1 MEEYRYKIQ
10 CGPSR
15 FMADPEDPP
24 RLELFALGTPVM
36 DGFAQVEADFLAA
49 RKLALGSSNFMNG
62 EQLAVLEKALGP
74 NVRSWE
80 PGDNAR
86 NLCESYVRL
95 QRLAKKTASGPADF
109 GVMYA
114 GTLGSDEVGTR
125 FLNTLRAHS
134 IQPRMQFVNGASGRI
149 LALVTPEGQRTF
161 AVALGVSEQYAMP
174 ADLPKA
180 RCFFLTSIT
189 LLTPS
194 PISRVARAMV
204 EQMRRS
210 HSRIAIALESPAMLA
225 GKKEDA
231 LSVARK
237 ADVLF
242 LNEEE
247 LKAIGLDEAT
257 LPALAPLIFLKEG
270 AQGSVIFKDGKKLAD
285 VACKPALRV
294 VDTTG
299 AGDNFAA
306 GVLWGL
312 EHGRDPA
319 GAARIGAQLGA
330 AAVSKFGASLPNE
343 FRLEA

>member
-1 MEEYRYKIQ
+1 
-10 CGPSR
+10 
-15 FMADPEDPP
+15 MADPKAPAE
-24 RLELFALGTPVM
+24 LELFALGTPVM

-62 EQLAVLEKALGP
+62 VQLAVLEKALGP
-74 NVRSWE
+74 KVRSWE

-95 QRLAKKTASGPADF
+95 QKLAKKTASAPAEF
-109 GVMYA
+109 GAMYA

-125 FLNTLRAHS
+125 FLNSLRAHS
-134 IQPRMQFVNGASGRI
+134 IQPKIQFVNGASGRI

-161 AVALGVSEQYAMP
+161 AVALGVSEQYAAP
-174 ADLPKA
+174 AQLPEAK
-180 RCFFLTSIT
+180 CFFLTSIT
-189 LLTPS
+189 LLTPA
-194 PISRVARAMV
+194 PISRAARAMI
-204 EQMRRS
+204 EQMRKS

-231 LSVARK
+231 LSIAKK

-247 LKAIGLDEAT
+247 MASIGMDETT
-257 LPALAPLIFLKEG
+257 LPALAPLVYLKRG
-270 AQGSVIFKDGKKLAD
+270 KKGSTVFKDGQKLAD
-285 VACKPALRV
+285 VPCKKAERV

-312 EHGRDPA
+312 EHGKTPIE
-319 GAARIGAQLGA
+319 AARIGAQLGA
-330 AAVSKFGASLPNE
+330 AVVAKFGASLPNE
-343 FRLEA
+343 FRLES